1 MSHAYAEIAKT
12 ITASSEKP
20 GEGFVGTIA
29 RQVARVADIVF
40 LWQQRAAERLHLA
53 SLSEH
58 HLKDIGMSRADV
70 EAEARKPFWMA

>member
-12 ITASSEKP
+12 ITAGNEQP

-29 RQVARVADIVF
+29 RQLARVVDVVF
-40 LWQQRAAERLHLA
+40 LWQQRAAERVHLA
-53 SLSEH
+53 GLSDH
-58 HLKDIGMSRADV
+58 HLKDIGVSRADV